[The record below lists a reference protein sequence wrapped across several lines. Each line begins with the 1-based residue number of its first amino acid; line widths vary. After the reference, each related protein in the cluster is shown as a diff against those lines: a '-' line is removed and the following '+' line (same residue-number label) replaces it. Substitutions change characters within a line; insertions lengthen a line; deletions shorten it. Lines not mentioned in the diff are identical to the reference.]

1 MKTHKLIRKLYDAIS
16 AKDIEKERK
25 IWFKILKK
33 SMKNGKKRRETVA
46 VR

>member
-1 MKTHKLIRKLYDAIS
+1 MKTHKLIRKLYEAIT
-16 AKDIEKERK
+16 AKDVDKERK

-33 SMKNGKKRRETVA
+33 SMKKGKKKRETVA